1 MAILFQMLI
10 VLSGLAN
17 GASINTV
24 HKRNL
29 EYLSYDG
36 KLEMTQ
42 EQKDYITS
50 LLWDQFYKAEY
61 LENNFTN
68 IRLNRTH
75 LMVEQTGDV
84 FELPVIFWKWRDF
97 IVPNMDEF
105 FYGIRLYD
113 FPGLTPFF
121 PGLDN
126 TSNCFFN
133 MTNLTWSEIPL
144 YIRYVQADNPGAWAK
159 WNVTT
164 TFL

>member
-1 MAILFQMLI
+1 MAILFQMLMSLI
-10 VLSGLAN
+10 FLSGLAN

-42 EQKDYITS
+42 EQKDYITG

-75 LMVEQTGDV
+75 LMVE
-84 FELPVIFWKWRDF
+84 
-97 IVPNMDEF
+97 
-105 FYGIRLYD
+105 
-113 FPGLTPFF
+113 
-121 PGLDN
+121 
-126 TSNCFFN
+126 
-133 MTNLTWSEIPL
+133 
-144 YIRYVQADNPGAWAK
+144 
-159 WNVTT
+159 
-164 TFL
+164 